1 MSEYDIEKLKNL
13 TENDITTTDSTVVEE
28 VREGN
33 VQAALL
39 AGLFSCFAVSSVW
52 ALISVNTEK
61 QWLYMGLIAGLAVG
75 WFVKIASGGNNST
88 IGFIGA
94 LFALLSCVLGDF
106 FTNVG
111 FIAQNEGMTFF
122 QTLGALDFSYFF
134 EIAFLDFD
142 FFSIIIYGLAAV
154 EGWVCGRGLNKD

>member
-1 MSEYDIEKLKNL
+1 MSEYDIEKLNNL

-39 AGLFSCFAVSSVW
+39 AGLFSCLAVSSVW

-88 IGFIGA
+88 IGFIA
-94 LFALLSCVLGDF
+94 K
-106 FTNVG
+106 
-111 FIAQNEGMTFF
+111 NEGMTFF

>member
-1 MSEYDIEKLKNL
+1 MVSLTPFGNSHLINIIMSEYDIEKLNNL

-61 QWLYMGLIAGLAVG
+61 QWLYMGLIAGLAV
-75 WFVKIASGGNNST
+75 
-88 IGFIGA
+88 
-94 LFALLSCVLGDF
+94 
-106 FTNVG
+106 
-111 FIAQNEGMTFF
+111 
-122 QTLGALDFSYFF
+122 
-134 EIAFLDFD
+134 
-142 FFSIIIYGLAAV
+142 
-154 EGWVCGRGLNKD
+154 

>member
-1 MSEYDIEKLKNL
+1 MSEYDIEKLNNL

-88 IGFIGA
+88 IGFI
-94 LFALLSCVLGDF
+94 
-106 FTNVG
+106 
-111 FIAQNEGMTFF
+111 AQNEGMTFF